1 MSNVSSINYM
11 ILLFKNLSTFYS
23 NISLEIFNCK
33 KVIAKYFIVYFNL
46 VGCYLD
52 LSDFADWN
60 YQAQQAVYCQ

>member
-1 MSNVSSINYM
+1 M

-23 NISLEIFNCK
+23 NINLEIFNCR
-33 KVIAKYFIVYFNL
+33 KVTTKYFIDYFNL

-52 LSDFADWN
+52 LPDFADWN